1 MLRFGVIFGTKLGG
15 VLLFR
20 MTFILVRPLGP
31 WYFPAAGLAG
41 AAAAAA
47 VAAAAIAA
55 AAPFGRLSAD
65 FLFCF

>member
-1 MLRFGVIFGTKLGG
+1 
-15 VLLFR
+15 